1 MAGHSAAA
9 SRSVRCVAPRGR
21 SVVTRA
27 AAAAQPSPLR
37 KLGSSDLMVHRTCLG
52 TMTWGKQN
60 TEAEAHE
67 QLSYA
72 VEQRGINFIDTAG
85 ASHDGWQPARARRW
99 PAFALLR
106 RQALHHH
113 YAP

>member
-1 MAGHSAAA
+1 M
-9 SRSVRCVAPRGR
+9 
-21 SVVTRA
+21 TR

-37 KLGSSDLMVHRTCLG
+37 KLGSSDLQVHRICLG

-85 ASHDGWQPARARRW
+85 ASSCAAAARVR
-99 PAFALLR
+99 LKQL
-106 RQALHHH
+106 
-113 YAP
+113 

>member
-1 MAGHSAAA
+1 MAGHAAAA
-9 SRSVRCVAPRGR
+9 SRSARCVAPRR
-21 SVVTRA
+21 CVVTRA

-37 KLGSSDLMVHRTCLG
+37 KLGSSDLNVHRVCLG

-85 ASHDGWQPARARRW
+85 ASSRQQAAHPRPSEYLQPGRAHWQTRLPAA
-99 PAFALLR
+99 A
-106 RQALHHH
+106 
-113 YAP
+113 